1 MEFKTLRNIE
11 SSFKQIRLFTFVF
24 AVLCFAVVGVVVI
37 KSYQFAEEQRQ
48 KIYVLDNGKSLMV
61 ALSQDMSINRPVEA
75 REHVRRFHEL
85 FFTVAPDKNAIESN
99 VKRAFNLADQ
109 SAFDYYKDLQEKG
122 YYNRVISGN
131 IQQRVEVDS
140 VVADFN
146 NYPYSVKTYARQF
159 IIRSSNL
166 TIRSLITNCSLV
178 NSVRSD
184 SNPQGFTIEKFNVL
198 ENKDV
203 ETVER

>member
-1 MEFKTLRNIE
+1 MEFKSLKNIE
-11 SSFKQIRLFTFVF
+11 SSFRRIRLFTMVF
-24 AVLCFAVVGVVVI
+24 IILCFGVVGIVVF
-37 KSYQFAEEQRQ
+37 KSYQFAEQQRQ
-48 KIYVLDNGKSLMV
+48 KIYVLDNGKSLMM
-61 ALSQDMSINRPVEA
+61 ALSQDISINRPVEA

-85 FFTVAPDKNAIESN
+85 FFTIAPDKNAIESN

-109 SAFDYYKDLQEKG
+109 SAFNYYKDLQEKG
-122 YYNRVISGN
+122 YYNRIISGN

-140 VVADFN
+140 LIADFN

-159 IIRSSNL
+159 IIRSSTL
-166 TIRSLITNCSLV
+166 TIRKLITNCSLV

-198 ENKDV
+198 ENKDI
-203 ETVER
+203 ESVER

>member
-24 AVLCFAVVGVVVI
+24 VVLCFGVVGVVVF
-37 KSYQFAEEQRQ
+37 KSYEFAEEQRQ

-85 FFTVAPDKNAIESN
+85 FFTIAPDKNAIESN
-99 VKRAFNLADQ
+99 VKRAFNLSDQ
-109 SAFDYYKDLQEKG
+109 SAFNYYKDLQEKG
-122 YYNRVISGN
+122 YYNRIISGN
-131 IQQRVEVDS
+131 IQQRIEVDS
-140 VVADFN
+140 VVANFDS
-146 NYPYSVKTYARQF
+146 YPYDVKTYARQF
-159 IIRSSNL
+159 IIRSSTL
-166 TIRSLITNCSLV
+166 TIRNLVTNCSLV

-184 SNPQGFTIEKFNVL
+184 SNPQGFTIEKFNVI